1 MTAHTTVS
9 RNRRV
14 SEALSRNR
22 ARAAV
27 IAALA
32 FVFMSGLFSMDAGD
46 WLVTVLRGLSVGA
59 ITFLVASGL
68 SLIFGLMDV
77 LNLAHGEL
85 FMLGAYIG
93 WTVYVRPDTFVDILL
108 PLGLIIAVILARP
121 LFDEVASRVTISSR
135 MRRVLATI
143 VGVIGLAVSIWAVRR
158 FPLSIWDLKNF
169 ADSPIANSLALDTG
183 IQQVPTPAAFTG
195 PAALA
200 IGALLTGTALV
211 VAAFSLVRRSESP
224 AARVRGKRAAL
235 IIGVLVLALS
245 TIVVNNTAT
254 EWFYGLGSTSRFV
267 IALGVATI
275 SGFFIGSA
283 VEIALIRPLYD
294 RPIYQLMITLG
305 LGFIIIESVR
315 AVWGRPEFTM
325 PKPAIFSGTG
335 AGCPGEGLGDLFS
348 KCSTVKLFDT
358 RIRTYN
364 EFFVIVVGVV
374 VLVAVTLLLKRT
386 RMGMIIRAGVEDRE
400 MVEALG
406 VNVRQVF
413 TIVFGL
419 GVALAAFGG
428 VVAAPALGLSV
439 EMGSRMLLLA
449 LIAMAVG
456 GLTSF
461 PGAAAGAVLI
471 GLLQQ
476 FVIKAGST
484 GIPLPWL
491 EEPFKPSPSLVPVSG
506 IVLMIV
512 VLLVA
517 PQGLFGREE

>member
-1 MTAHTTVS
+1 MANTTQS

-14 SEALSRNR
+14 SEALSHNR

-32 FVFMSGLFSMDAGD
+32 FIFISGLFSMSAGD
-46 WLVTVLRGLSVGA
+46 WFVTVLRGLSVGA

-93 WTVYVRPDTFVDILL
+93 WTVYVRPDTFVDILF
-108 PLGLIIAVILARP
+108 PLGLIVAVILAKP
-121 LFDEVASRVTISSR
+121 LFDVMASRITIPGR
-135 MRRVLATI
+135 ARGVLSTI
-143 VGVIGLAVSIWAVRR
+143 FGVIGLAISLWAIRQ

-169 ADSPIANSLALDTG
+169 ADSPISNSLALDTG
-183 IQQVPTPAAFTG
+183 IQRVPTPAAFTG
-195 PAALA
+195 PATLVIVAL
-200 IGALLTGTALV
+200 IVGAALV
-211 VAAFSLVRRSESP
+211 IMAFSLVRRSEAQVAP
-224 AARVRGKRAAL
+224 IRGRRMAL
-235 IIGVLVLALS
+235 IIGVLVLATS
-245 TIVVNNTAT
+245 TLIVNDAATA
-254 EWFYGLGSTSRFV
+254 WFFGLGTTSRFV
-267 IALGVATI
+267 LALGVATI
-275 SGFFIGSA
+275 SGFFVGTAI
-283 VEIALIRPLYD
+283 EIALIRPLYE

-325 PKPAIFSGTG
+325 PKPAIFNGTG

-364 EFFVIVVGVV
+364 EFFVIVVGVA
-374 VLVAVTLLLKRT
+374 VLAAVTLLLKRT
-386 RMGMIIRAGVEDRE
+386 RLGMIIRAGVEDRE

-428 VVAAPALGLSV
+428 VMAAPALGLSV

-449 LIAMAVG
+449 LVAMAVG

-506 IVLMIV
+506 IILMIV